1 VGFFASLFG
10 QNKTPAPRPAALSR
24 ATGAARAEHTT
35 AGTPSQPV
43 EANSATQPDP
53 TAVPLDRP
61 IAASAVPEM
70 LAAARAHLDNKDLPA
85 ALQLYEQIAA
95 ADIDLAEPLT
105 RISGDL
111 GATGHI
117 DALIEFLSPRYSPEL
132 HGLQPGINL
141 LQAFLH
147 RRNPGAAQQLLDLLI
162 PLVTTYS
169 MRDRL
174 DGFRCAIEKLRA
186 EFPAEPPAA
195 PADGATNINLI
206 NISKPIWTYGLP
218 EGENLL
224 PTKNPRT
231 RTLAILPIA
240 LVGDGVSPGK
250 VAPADHPLAAT
261 VRGLTFALAEACWF
275 VPAYRALGV
284 TGLDPDKN
292 LLILPQAFRSG
303 QVRQLFPR
311 EKEPVDYAI
320 TGTIQAA
327 PGGAVAATEFSIWNI
342 QKDKLLKTLRL
353 DGADSIARAWPLLL
367 GYIEAAKPGT
377 APLPYVLP
385 ADPVAHAVALDH
397 VLHFFLAEKGV
408 LPREKLVPHIPRLAA
423 LATYASTHAEGTVPR
438 LALVA
443 ALHHCQALSLE
454 IPPEVAATAEE
465 LSKH

>member
-10 QNKTPAPRPAALSR
+10 QNNNPAPRPAAPSAPQNSVR
-24 ATGAARAEHTT
+24 AGQGDAGNQPPPAQEAPDAPLAPATPFDQTGA
-35 AGTPSQPV
+35 
-43 EANSATQPDP
+43 DID
-53 TAVPLDRP
+53 VPAL
-61 IAASAVPEM
+61 

-117 DALIEFLSPRYSPEL
+117 DALIEFLSPRYSPEA
-132 HGLQPGINL
+132 HGLQPGVNL
-141 LQAFLH
+141 IQAFLH
-147 RRNPGAAQQLLDLLI
+147 RRNPVAAQQLLDLLL

-174 DGFRCAIEKLRA
+174 DGFRCAIEQLRA
-186 EFPAEPPAA
+186 EIPAEQLGTPAA
-195 PADGATNINLI
+195 EAPSVSLI
-206 NISKPIWTYGLP
+206 NISKPVWTYGLP
-218 EGENLL
+218 DGENLL

-231 RTLAILPIA
+231 RNLAILPFA
-240 LVGDGVSPGK
+240 LAGDGISPGK
-250 VAPADHPLAAT
+250 IAPADHPLAAT

-292 LLILPQAFRSG
+292 LLLIPRAFRG
-303 QVRQLFPR
+303 EQVRQLFPK

-320 TGTIQAA
+320 TGAIQAA
-327 PGGAVAATEFSIWNI
+327 PGGAVASVEFSIWNI
-342 QKDKLLKTLRL
+342 QKNKLLKTLRL
-353 DGADSIARAWPLLL
+353 DGPDSIARAWPLLL
-367 GYIEAAKPGT
+367 GYIEAAKPGC
-377 APLPYVLP
+377 APLPYSLP
-385 ADPVAHAVALDH
+385 ADPVAHAIALDH

-408 LPREKLVPHIPRLAA
+408 VPLEKLAPHAPRLKA
-423 LATYASTHAEGTVPR
+423 LADYASAHAEAAVPR

-443 ALHHCQALSLE
+443 ALHHCQALGLE
-454 IPPEVAATAEE
+454 LPPEIAAIAEA
-465 LSKH
+465 LSKR